1 MKNKFTFVAS
11 LLILTTFAL
20 GCSWLNPFSEKESS
34 NNRGRNSSSGS
45 QDKTITD
52 KAVDTAVGEKKIGI
66 AECDEVMDLITK
78 EMNNPD
84 DDVFTKTIKA
94 TIFNRIKD
102 SIRENVEQNQ
112 SDPEEL
118 VKTCKE
124 LKIQFE
130 KAKTEQE
137 EKEANN

>member
-1 MKNKFTFVAS
+1 MKNKFTLVFS
-11 LLILTTFAL
+11 LLLLTTFAL
-20 GCSWLNPFSEKESS
+20 GCGWLNPFSGKSSS
-34 NNRGRNSSSGS
+34 NSGSSSGGS

-66 AECDEVMDLITK
+66 VECDELMDLITK

-94 TIFNRIKD
+94 TVFNRIKD

-124 LKIQFE
+124 LKVQFE

-137 EKEANN
+137 SKEATN